1 MARPVGMSALGIAG
15 SLAGTAVKTAVN
27 RSINQYQERRLDQQS
42 KVDWYVRAIPGPAV
56 GGSARNAR
64 STRAHDDHRRR
75 HERSPAT
82 RSRRRERE
90 TEHAS
95 CLARATSRPRD
106 DFPIPRTR
114 VSRRDADVF
123 ARRVKSAA
131 AKKKP
136 IARRLSLAASEPTRA
151 CHRSFPSHLSHTRAP
166 FPRRAGRTTTTPP
179 HLNVLH
185 YNVDDIENASARAA
199 VRTAHVAYVYALCLF
214 LLNFLGTVILA
225 GGGAVDGVNVVYA
238 LFNVVIY
245 GIVGM
250 YAFYC
255 GYKGA
260 ATRNGRLTDYYVW
273 LQSFFVLFQL
283 VASSV
288 NGANYYGWSN
298 AGRAKRSEKMSDF
311 FLGWTFFESTMWTLG
326 YLLGAVALYRV
337 VTTRKDAMRS
347 QGSSGYGL
355 RV

>member
-15 SLAGTAVKTAVN
+15 SLAGTAVKSAVN

-42 KVDWYVRAIPGPAV
+42 KVDWCVRAIPGPAV
-56 GGSARNAR
+56 GGGARNAR
-64 STRAHDDHRRR
+64 SARAHDDHSRR
-75 HERSPAT
+75 HERFPAT

-90 TEHAS
+90 TEHAPPPRGQPP
-95 CLARATSRPRD
+95 ARRFSTNACSASYSD
-106 DFPIPRTR
+106 VFAHR
-114 VSRRDADVF
+114 VSRGGF
-123 ARRVKSAA
+123 SPPLARRVGTYTLTPSLVPVSPTHSCALA
-131 AKKKP
+131 SRTFP
-136 IARRLSLAASEPTRA
+136 TSRREDYNY
-151 CHRSFPSHLSHTRAP
+151 
-166 FPRRAGRTTTTPP
+166 PP
-179 HLNVLH
+179 YLNVLH

-199 VRTAHVAYVYALCLF
+199 VRTAHVAYVYALGLF

-255 GYKGA
+255 GYKGM

-283 VASSV
+283 IASSV

>member
-1 MARPVGMSALGIAG
+1 MPSLVPV
-15 SLAGTAVKTAVN
+15 
-27 RSINQYQERRLDQQS
+27 
-42 KVDWYVRAIPGPAV
+42 
-56 GGSARNAR
+56 
-64 STRAHDDHRRR
+64 
-75 HERSPAT
+75 SPFPHSRT
-82 RSRRRERE
+82 FPTSRREDYN
-90 TEHAS
+90 S
-95 CLARATSRPRD
+95 
-106 DFPIPRTR
+106 
-114 VSRRDADVF
+114 
-123 ARRVKSAA
+123 
-131 AKKKP
+131 
-136 IARRLSLAASEPTRA
+136 
-151 CHRSFPSHLSHTRAP
+151 
-166 FPRRAGRTTTTPP
+166 PP